1 MEQGGPNMGATFR
14 AATLAATIAAI
25 AWAAAAAPQDSR
37 ESYVRPSMPP
47 VPADNA
53 MTPERVELGRM
64 LFFDPRLSGSS
75 WISCATCHNPALGWS
90 DGLPTA
96 IGNGMKALQ
105 RHTPTILNAAYN
117 KRQMWDGR
125 FATLEEQALGP
136 IGSEDEM
143 NLKLGEM
150 VRRLREIRGYRSH
163 FERAYPGEGITAKT
177 VAKAIASFERTIVS
191 RDAPFDRW
199 QQGDARAMSEEAKR
213 GFELFRGKAN
223 CTACHHGP
231 NFTDDGFHNVG
242 VRQWPGVED
251 EGRFTKVAVKVL
263 RGAHK
268 TPSLRELAYTAP
280 YMHNGAYST
289 LRAVVEMY
297 ARGGDDKD
305 NIDPNIRK
313 LDLSQQDIDDVVAF
327 LESLSGEPV
336 LVAAPQLPY

>member
-1 MEQGGPNMGATFR
+1 MRIKTH
-14 AATLAATIAAI
+14 AASIAAVAGI
-25 AWAAAAAPQDSR
+25 ALGAVAAPQEPQER
-37 ESYVRPSMPP
+37 FVRPAAPP
-47 VPADNA
+47 MPADNA
-53 MTPERVELGRM
+53 MTPARVELGRM

-125 FATLEEQALGP
+125 FASLEEQALGP

-143 NLKLGEM
+143 NLNLGEM
-150 VRRLREIRGYRSH
+150 VRRLREIRGYRAH
-163 FERAYPGEGITAKT
+163 FERAYPGEGISAKT

-191 RDAPFDRW
+191 REAPFDRW
-199 QQGDARAMSEEAKR
+199 QAGDEGAVTAGAKR

-223 CTACHHGP
+223 CAACHQGG
-231 NFTDDGFHNVG
+231 NFTDDGYHNIG
-242 VRQWPGVED
+242 VQQWPGVYD

-268 TPSLRELAYTAP
+268 TPSLRDVAYTAP

-297 ARGGDDKD
+297 ARGGDDHE
-305 NIDPNIRK
+305 NLDPNIRK
-313 LDLSQQDIDDVVAF
+313 LDLTSAEVDDIVAF